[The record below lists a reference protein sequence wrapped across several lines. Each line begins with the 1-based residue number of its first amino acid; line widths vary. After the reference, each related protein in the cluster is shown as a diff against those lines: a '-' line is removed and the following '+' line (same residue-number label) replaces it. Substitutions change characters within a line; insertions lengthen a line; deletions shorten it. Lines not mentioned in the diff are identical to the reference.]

1 MGTDIHKE
9 APNVVTETLFKSLL
23 LSGYQAEVVCKSAAR
38 KKAAMWYGEWVIRV
52 VNQDRSY
59 EKMLVSARSRARQDE
74 EIVLRTFKTING
86 LVSFLNPMGFT
97 HINVPMDEGGR
108 ATHVLPEKVVAEH
121 KSRTTDED

>member
-1 MGTDIHKE
+1 
-9 APNVVTETLFKSLL
+9 
-23 LSGYQAEVVCKSAAR
+23 
-38 KKAAMWYGEWVIRV
+38 MWYGEWVIRV

-121 KSRTTDED
+121 KSREADKD